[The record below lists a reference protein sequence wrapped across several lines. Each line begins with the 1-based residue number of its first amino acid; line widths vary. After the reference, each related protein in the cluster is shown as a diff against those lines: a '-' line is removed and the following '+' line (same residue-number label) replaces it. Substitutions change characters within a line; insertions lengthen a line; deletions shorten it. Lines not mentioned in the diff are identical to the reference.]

1 MPNFSKT
8 HIDTPD
14 IDPEALTVHLLG
26 PEPDADDLVKEPE
39 NVKMPAPKK
48 RKSAKKPKEESSET
62 VSSDESEEV
71 TSATKKSI
79 HYDDATD
86 TGEMDEDDE
95 KEIRAIEEML
105 LSKQSKIAKMKHAK
119 DASKAS
125 ALPKQPKKIDPIVI
139 VSAIA
144 ATALIVVFAAYFAGF
159 FDSKASLGMTL
170 DQFSSKYSQTEYM
183 EIMGDMVFTFPDM
196 TLIDD
201 SNTAADGTAP
211 TTHMVSIG
219 TGVNKVSFSLEVPIE
234 SVQDGGAKSKASE
247 ELQFFTGTVQNSL
260 DSVVVVSG
268 KIYKSDTNIKAM
280 RVIIRPGEGMDM
292 TSVSYICI
300 PYLQTLYPDMTAV
313 EAISALADCY
323 NKTEH
328 LTIKDS
334 FGFAFRAIATQ
345 NGTYYIFDIIPQ
357 SAEAAYLKN
366 T

>member
-48 RKSAKKPKEESSET
+48 RKTAKKMNED
-62 VSSDESEEV
+62 SSDAVSPASQK
-71 TSATKKSI
+71 TI
-79 HYDDATD
+79 HHDDATVN
-86 TGEMDEDDE
+86 GEMDEDDE

-105 LSKQSKIAKMKHAK
+105 LSKQSKIAQMKYAK
-119 DASKAS
+119 NASKAS
-125 ALPKQPKKIDPIVI
+125 AQPKPPRKIDPIVI

-170 DQFSSKYSQTEYM
+170 EQFSSKYSQTEYM

-196 TLIDD
+196 TMEED
-201 SNTAADGTAP
+201 SDTATDGTPPA
-211 TTHMVSIG
+211 THMVSIG

-234 SVQDGGAKSKASE
+234 AAQDGSANNKASDD
-247 ELQFFTGTVQNSL
+247 LQFFTGNVQNSL

-268 KIYKSDTNIKAM
+268 KIYKSDNNIKAM
-280 RVIIRPGEGMDM
+280 RVIIRPGEGMD
-292 TSVSYICI
+292 TTAVSYICI
-300 PYLQTLYPDMTAV
+300 PYLQTLYPDMTAI
-313 EAISALADCY
+313 EAITALTDCY

-334 FGFAFRAIATQ
+334 YGFAFRAIATQ
-345 NGTYYIFDIIPQ
+345 SGTYYLFDIIPQ
-357 SAEAAYLKN
+357 SAEEVYLKN